1 MEYISPASL
10 SFRTLWRVM
19 ILIAMM
25 RTRFPAM
32 TLPMR
37 TSMEQ
42 GVRVRWLAT
51 EMEDVEL
58 EWLMMPKLEVSKPLV

>member
-1 MEYISPASL
+1 
-10 SFRTLWRVM
+10 M

-37 TSMEQ
+37 TSMEP
-42 GVRVRWLAT
+42 GVRARWLAT

-58 EWLMMPKLEVSKPLV
+58 EWLMMPKLEVSEPLV